1 MSLRTKHRLLGSVT
15 RNFSSALGHP
25 GIYSQKVLQSRSEAE
40 LEILAN
46 VFDRVVSSVFI
57 EMVTVLIYPPFKFFK
72 IWQPFRQP
80 VLLSPFSDVLF
91 MFTPH
96 NPHDFQ
102 GFSFSPRTH
111 LYYIKHNKYLPF
123 QQPPLD
129 LLWSLNPNAPKLD
142 IYISPAPP
150 ARRELRAGFQGC
162 GPSQSSPASCF
173 SIAMEMQLGGG
184 ASSKRRKSP
193 SWVELLT
200 KHTVSVTGCWGG
212 VLGRG
217 AGVFLSSLQ
226 SDYR

>member
-80 VLLSPFSDVLF
+80 VLLSPLSDVLF

-129 LLWSLNPNAPKLD
+129 LLWSLNLKPLNSTYTSAQPLPPGGSWGQGFRAVGPP
-142 IYISPAPP
+142 SPLQHRVFPLP
-150 ARRELRAGFQGC
+150 WRCSSVEERA
-162 GPSQSSPASCF
+162 AS
-173 SIAMEMQLGGG
+173 EG
-184 ASSKRRKSP
+184 K
-193 SWVELLT
+193 
-200 KHTVSVTGCWGG
+200 
-212 VLGRG
+212 VL
-217 AGVFLSSLQ
+217 AG
-226 SDYR
+226 